1 VRRPHSKRFFL
12 FLTKLSSD
20 FDAKTTT
27 SKTGLSPVQKLA
39 LIIGNDDYNERHN
52 KLTHSIYNAN
62 DLSDSLNKIGFDV
75 TLHTDPDIQMMKLI
89 RSFAKTINDGDLVL
103 FYFSGHGYQLNGK
116 NYLIPVYDTIIQN
129 ETDVEEFAIDVE
141 QIHTLLAERNPSYV
155 TIIILDCCRSYK
167 LKDASTSKGE

>member
-1 VRRPHSKRFFL
+1 VWLSRVSFSHLDTKRE
-12 FLTKLSSD
+12 
-20 FDAKTTT
+20 T
-27 SKTGLSPVQKLA
+27 SKSAAFPLGKLA
-39 LIIGNDDYNERHN
+39 MVIGNDDYNERHN

-75 TLHTDPDIQMMKLI
+75 TLHTDPEIQMMKLI
-89 RSFAKTINDGDLVL
+89 RNFAKTINDGDLIL

-129 ETDVEEFAIDVE
+129 ETDVEEFAIDIE
-141 QIHTLLAERNPSYV
+141 QILTLLAERNPSYV